1 MIGLNLQ
8 HAGQIAWVMAGRMIQ
23 VMRNTS
29 LIVSILLMVLCA
41 SVGKAQAQAQDDE
54 SRVDTRQYTHDL
66 ANGDAPT
73 RQAAAESLARLAAV
87 EQKKLVE
94 GYVLQEKDKR
104 VRLALNWALYRM
116 GKSETLFQIVRDL
129 DSPRYDQ
136 ALDYLTQLDS
146 PDPLYLFLTQDN
158 TTPKVTLRILQI
170 VGESGNAE
178 TLVKIKPF
186 LDHFDPKVSAAAKVA
201 TDQIETRLAQPKT
214 DVKTRPRVVTE
225 NKQPLQNRER

>member
-1 MIGLNLQ
+1 
-8 HAGQIAWVMAGRMIQ
+8 
-23 VMRNTS
+23 MRTLCLIIS
-29 LIVSILLMVLCA
+29 LIFVLICA
-41 SVGKAQAQAQDDE
+41 APARTQSPVQDE
-54 SRVDTRQYTHDL
+54 NSRPDSSRYAHDL
-66 ANGDAPT
+66 SSGDAPT

-129 DSPRYDQ
+129 DSSRHDQ

-158 TTPKVTLRILQI
+158 TPPKVTLRLMQIL
-170 VGESGNAE
+170 GESGNAE
-178 TLVKIKPF
+178 TIEKIKPF
-186 LDHFDPKVSAAAKVA
+186 TDHYDPQISAAAKLAV
-201 TDQIETRLAQPKT
+201 DQIQSRAAQPQT
-214 DVKTRPRVVTE
+214 DVKTRPRVVTKGKE
-225 NKQPLQNRER
+225 PLQNRER